1 MKLEVFCPLEF
12 VPALVRDRAYQFFVA
27 RGHRNGHELD
37 DWLVAEQEIQ
47 RELELWNQ
55 YEFGYAGYLFNSQG
69 ARKDEPS

>member
-55 YEFGYAGYLFNSQG
+55 YRVWLRGIFVQLAGREEG
-69 ARKDEPS
+69 